1 MRLIDLMDKTAV
13 IPDLKG
19 REKREVLTEFGAAM
33 APSVGMKPEEVVRVL
48 VDREKLGSTG
58 IGDGVAIPHGKIAG
72 LNGLHVGFARSTA
85 GVDFEAMDGAPT
97 HLFFILIAAEESVGE
112 HLKTLARISRLLKES
127 VLRAR
132 LMKVQTKEE
141 ILSVIEEEDAKQ

>member
-19 REKREVLTEFGAAM
+19 REKREVLTEFAAAM
-33 APSVGMKPEEVVRVL
+33 APSVGMKPEEIVRVL